1 MELMQLFTQ
10 RHFLCQEGAG
20 GLASPPRALGPGS
33 LSQRPARAAVPGFV
47 PVSLRTCR
55 TLLLAPQR
63 SLQEGLMT
71 PWVFTVAAGKG
82 SEHSVVK
89 RWPLTV

>member
-1 MELMQLFTQ
+1 MELMQLFTW

-20 GLASPPRALGPGS
+20 GPASLPQTPGPGS
-33 LSQRPARAAVPGFV
+33 LSQRPARAAAPWFV
-47 PVSLRTCR
+47 LLSLRTCR

-71 PWVFTVAAGKG
+71 PWVLTVTAGKG
-82 SEHSVVK
+82 SECSAVS
-89 RWPLTV
+89 RGPLTM